1 MRQAQQNQLN
11 LKGEVAY
18 DLNIPP
24 LLEGRTKD
32 SYVSIHGQT
41 SLLEPSKRAVQ
52 NRKKTND
59 QFNEADQKFS
69 GWYYHLHSK
78 RFLPIISLMN
88 VVKYVVNP
96 DMSDQVTLN
105 ILGKSCLSEKSSDS
119 GVSSSSLSSTLK
131 ERDNRPI
138 IGGFQ
143 HLERSNNCAN
153 TSNTAN
159 KRT

>member
-69 GWYYHLHSK
+69 GLYPNSYPK
-78 RFLPIISLMN
+78 SLLSNYLLN

>member
-1 MRQAQQNQLN
+1 MIL
-11 LKGEVAY
+11 
-18 DLNIPP
+18 
-24 LLEGRTKD
+24 
-32 SYVSIHGQT
+32 
-41 SLLEPSKRAVQ
+41 
-52 NRKKTND
+52 
-59 QFNEADQKFS
+59 
-69 GWYYHLHSK
+69 
-78 RFLPIISLMN
+78 
-88 VVKYVVNP
+88 VKYVVNP